1 MVSVYAGDTVSKG
14 SDAVFDPRAG
24 CEPLRSP
31 LLPRADVPLR
41 GARAKNRG
49 PLQAVPVMARA
60 MAERLGY
67 VVPCQSK
74 PLGATVTRNAV
85 DDPEVFPIEPAEG
98 LLLQAA
104 SNHSSQQ
111 VLAQTRRRRS
121 SEPHPP
127 APPKGI
133 KRKCRDAGDL
143 SLDRGRVCPVLPH
156 GYALG

>member
-14 SDAVFDPRAG
+14 SDALFDPRAG

-49 PLQAVPVMARA
+49 PLQAVRVMAGA

-74 PLGATVTRNAV
+74 PLGATVTVWRWPCNDPIHALAV
-85 DDPEVFPIEPAEG
+85 RLLRLQPEPELLAHHGGKKPPHRMRLPAG
-98 LLLQAA
+98 GMHDRRDGGAARPAQQSQHPRLLRL
-104 SNHSSQQ
+104 
-111 VLAQTRRRRS
+111 RS
-121 SEPHPP
+121 
-127 APPKGI
+127 
-133 KRKCRDAGDL
+133 RL
-143 SLDRGRVCPVLPH
+143 
-156 GYALG
+156 